1 MLLIRWVF
9 EMNPGYFVC
18 LLDIPVIIKLEI
30 PLLTSFI
37 SMDLEEQIMVLVSIH
52 MSLGRLFGMRQFKI
66 PCELFILEFL
76 IKPDDTRICGDQA
89 A

>member
-1 MLLIRWVF
+1 MSSFPAIQSPLLFVLPIDMLLIRWFF

-37 SMDLEEQIMVLVSIH
+37 SMDLEEHIMVLVSIH
-52 MSLGRLFGMRQFKI
+52 MSLGRLFGMRK
-66 PCELFILEFL
+66 
-76 IKPDDTRICGDQA
+76 TG
-89 A
+89 